1 MFARVTTFQIRPDK
15 IDENNQVAESIIPA
29 IKQQTG
35 FKTFFALQD
44 RSSGKAI
51 LVTIFE
57 TEADMKAG
65 VTHPEKLQW
74 VEDRRRA
81 ISQALDSA
89 RPGDAIL
96 IAGKGHEAYQ
106 EFADTVIPF
115 DDRQVARELIG
126 IKKLRES

>member
-65 VTHPEKLQW
+65 VNNGFVQ
-74 VEDRRRA
+74 
-81 ISQALDSA
+81 Q
-89 RPGDAIL
+89 
-96 IAGKGHEAYQ
+96 
-106 EFADTVIPF
+106 
-115 DDRQVARELIG
+115 QVAKIAPFLNGTPTSEFY
-126 IKKLRES
+126 EVTFHE

>member
-29 IKQQTG
+29 IKQQAG
-35 FKTFFALQD
+35 FKSFIALED

-65 VTHPEKLQW
+65 VNNGFVQ
-74 VEDRRRA
+74 
-81 ISQALDSA
+81 Q
-89 RPGDAIL
+89 
-96 IAGKGHEAYQ
+96 
-106 EFADTVIPF
+106 
-115 DDRQVARELIG
+115 QVAKIAPYLTATPTSEFF
-126 IKKLRES
+126 EVAFHE